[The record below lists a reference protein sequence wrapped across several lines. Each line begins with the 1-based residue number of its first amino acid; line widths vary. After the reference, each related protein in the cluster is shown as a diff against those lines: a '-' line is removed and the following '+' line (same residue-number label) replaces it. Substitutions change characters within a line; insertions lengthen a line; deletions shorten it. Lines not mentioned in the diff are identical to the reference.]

1 MNSITHKTIKLNTP
15 PPTGKNPPA
24 GAVMTWETLDSLG
37 NLVINYRNSAG
48 VDSILGASGNNTAL
62 SPYAKNFGITN
73 ISGGYAA
80 KIATYIN
87 TATGGA
93 TAYRLTIDTE
103 ADLDMTKFIVGAT
116 IKINANNLSDAN
128 SPHTKTIAGVDTVNN
143 FIYLDSDIVCDPTSC
158 VIGYDK
164 VALTLYAVMS
174 RTSTTSLAIGTGS
187 KTFTYTSTTLGWAT
201 GMRIKAVGATST
213 NWMSGVITSFSTTSM
228 TMTVDLTSG
237 SGTFASWTLSPS
249 GIGGVVGSACRF
261 KVDDTT
267 EFYAGKPVLLVPTS
281 VANTA
286 PLLSNT
292 ISYVDTVGGY
302 IYLSSIPP
310 TTALSYALSGYPSAT
325 CAVEDAASILTSTAI
340 GESNLSTGD
349 SAITEGSGNVAY
361 GFGAHA
367 EGLVT
372 AAIGMSSHV
381 EGINTIAI
389 GDAAHAEGSG
399 NIAKGLGAHAE
410 GIATK
415 SLADGAHAEG
425 LATKAIGFE
434 SHAGGSNSKAIG
446 RSSFVHGEMCEAAG
460 ILGVAMGYRV
470 KATAKYSHVIGVN
483 GELADLAENQGA
495 FALAGGVYPSMSL
508 AFVVRTKKAV
518 LNPLYPADGEVQYT
532 PTEAYTTQYQGRL
545 IGTTKTYTAAA
556 DAVSLDHDF
565 YSRWKVTPS
574 ASSTPTLANW
584 NDGDIGELIIYNGGS
599 LINFPSAW
607 IWLGT
612 QPSLQTNG
620 YDVFFIEQIGTDV
633 FIRAI
638 ATKSN

>member
-1 MNSITHKTIKLNTP
+1 MNLTTHKTIKLNTP
-15 PPTGKNPPA
+15 PPSGKNPPA

-48 VDSILGASGNNTAL
+48 VDGILGASGNNTLL
-62 SPYAKNFGITN
+62 SPYAKSFGITN
-73 ISGGYAA
+73 VSGGYAA

-103 ADLDMTKFIVGAT
+103 ADLDMTKFAVGAA

-143 FIYLDSDIVCDPTSC
+143 FIYLNSDIVCDPASC
-158 VIGYDK
+158 IIGYDK

-174 RTSTTSLAIGTGS
+174 RTSTSSVAIGTGS
-187 KTFTYTSTTLGWAT
+187 KTFAYTSTTLGWAT
-201 GMRIKAVGATST
+201 GLRIKAVGATST
-213 NWMSGVITSFSTTSM
+213 NWMSGVITSFSTTSV

-237 SGTFASWTLSPS
+237 TGTFASWTLSPA

-261 KVDDTT
+261 KAADTA

-286 PLLSNT
+286 PLLSNS
-292 ISYVDTVGGY
+292 ISSVDTVGGY
-302 IYLSSIPP
+302 IYLSSIPT
-310 TTALSYALSGYPSAT
+310 TTAISYALSGYPSAS
-325 CAVEDAASILTSTAI
+325 CAVQDAASILTSMSI
-340 GESNLSTGD
+340 GESNLTTGD
-349 SAITEGSGNVAY
+349 AAISEGSGNVSY
-361 GFGAHA
+361 GYGAHA

-372 AAIGMSSHV
+372 AALGMSSHA

-399 NIAKGLGAHAE
+399 NIAKGGGAHAE
-410 GIATK
+410 GAATK
-415 SLADGAHAEG
+415 ALADGAHSEG
-425 LATKAIGFE
+425 LNTRAIGME
-434 SHAGGSNSKAIG
+434 SHCGGSMSKAIG
-446 RSSFVHGEMCEAAG
+446 RTSFVHGESCEAAG
-460 ILGVAMGYRV
+460 IMAVAIGHDV
-470 KATAKYSHVIGVN
+470 KATARNSHIIGVR

-495 FALAGGVYPSMSL
+495 FALAGGVFPNYSL
-508 AFVVRTKKAV
+508 AFTIRTKKAV

-545 IGTTKTYTAAA
+545 ICTTKTYATTTAST
-556 DAVSLDHDF
+556 SLDHDF
-565 YSRWKVTPS
+565 YARWKITPS
-574 ASSTPTLANW
+574 IAATPVLTNW
-584 NDGDIGELIIYNGGS
+584 NDGDTGELIIYNGGS
-599 LINFPSAW
+599 LVSFPVAW

-612 QPSLQTNG
+612 QPTLQTAG
-620 YDVFFIEQIGTDV
+620 YDVFLIEQIGADIYIKLIVAKT
-633 FIRAI
+633 
-638 ATKSN
+638 N